1 MYPLAMVLFLD
12 QNCTRM
18 NAIVKKE
25 KKAAAHSTAFSVRH
39 MLAALNLG
47 SSDESVLRYLDFFT
61 AAVPVKTTRI
71 LHVIP
76 RFEWFQGLE
85 PVAAMVP
92 DALGFNKGVREEVE
106 SRVQMHPLCQ
116 QSKVSSEVREGNPL
130 EHILSEAEA
139 LKADLVVVGQKRE
152 AADRGI
158 LAGNLVRKAP
168 ANVLIVPEYAP
179 AQISHIVV
187 PVDFSPYSVKA
198 LETALALR
206 RTLGASVRITCVNVY
221 ELPNLNIYL
230 VEKIEDVRRMVVEDR
245 RAAFRDFLKRY
256 AGAEADT
263 IETAFVERQ
272 SSSVASCIYGYV
284 RQQGANLLVMG
295 AKGHSQVERLLLGSV
310 SESLLKIDG
319 DVPMLVIRLVARG
332 Q

>member
-1 MYPLAMVLFLD
+1 
-12 QNCTRM
+12 M

>member
-1 MYPLAMVLFLD
+1 
-12 QNCTRM
+12 M
-18 NAIVKKE
+18 NTIVKKE
-25 KKAAAHSTAFSVRH
+25 KKGAAHSTAFSVRQ

-47 SSDESVLRYLDFFT
+47 NSDEAVLRYLDFFT
-61 AAVPVKTTRI
+61 AAVPVKATCI

-85 PVAAMVP
+85 PVTAAI
-92 DALGFNKGVREEVE
+92 GFNKGVQEEVE
-106 SRVQMHPLCQ
+106 SRVQVHPLHK
-116 QSKVSSEVREGNPL
+116 QSEVSSDVRDGNPL
-130 EHILSEAEA
+130 EHILGEAET
-139 LKADLVVVGQKRE
+139 LGADLIVVGQKRE

-158 LAGNLVRKAP
+158 LAGNLVRKAS

-187 PVDFSPYSVKA
+187 PVDFSSYSVKA
-198 LETALALR
+198 LETALSLR
-206 RTLGASVRITCVNVY
+206 RTLGSSVRITCVNVY

-230 VEKIEDVRRMVVEDR
+230 VEKIEDVRRMVIDDR
-245 RAAFRDFLKRY
+245 KAAFRDFLKHY
-256 AGAEADT
+256 AGTEADS

-272 SSSVASCIYGYV
+272 SSSIASCIYGYV
-284 RQQGANLLVMG
+284 RQEGANLLVMG

-319 DVPMLVIRLVARG
+319 DVPMLVVR
-332 Q
+332 

>member
-1 MYPLAMVLFLD
+1 
-12 QNCTRM
+12 M

-130 EHILSEAEA
+130 EHVLSEAEA

-272 SSSVASCIYGYV
+272 SSSVASCIYGYA

-319 DVPMLVIRLVARG
+319 DVPMLVIRLVTRG

>member
-319 DVPMLVIRLVARG
+319 DVPMLVIR
-332 Q
+332 

>member
-1 MYPLAMVLFLD
+1 
-12 QNCTRM
+12 M

-61 AAVPVKTTRI
+61 AAVPVKATRI

-92 DALGFNKGVREEVE
+92 DALGFNKGVREEME
-106 SRVQMHPLCQ
+106 SRIQIHPLCQ

-130 EHILSEAEA
+130 EHILIEAEA

-179 AQISHIVV
+179 SQISHIVV

-198 LETALALR
+198 LEAALALR
-206 RTLGASVRITCVNVY
+206 RTLGSSVRITCVNVY

-245 RAAFRDFLKRY
+245 KAAFRDFLKRY
-256 AGAEADT
+256 AGTEADAL
-263 IETAFVERQ
+263 ETAFVERQ

-319 DVPMLVIRLVARG
+319 DVPMLVIR
-332 Q
+332 

>member
-92 DALGFNKGVREEVE
+92 DALGFNKGVREEME
-106 SRVQMHPLCQ
+106 SRIQMHPLCQ

-319 DVPMLVIRLVARG
+319 DVPMLVIR
-332 Q
+332 

>member
-1 MYPLAMVLFLD
+1 
-12 QNCTRM
+12 M

-25 KKAAAHSTAFSVRH
+25 KKAAAHGAAFSVRQ

-47 SSDESVLRYLDFFT
+47 SSDEAVLRYLDFFT
-61 AAVPVKTTRI
+61 AAVPVKATRI

-85 PVAAMVP
+85 PVAAVVP
-92 DALGFNKGVREEVE
+92 NAFGFRKGVLEEVE
-106 SRVQMHPLCQ
+106 SRVQVHPIYK
-116 QSKVSSEVREGNPL
+116 QSKVSSDVREGNLL
-130 EHILSEAEA
+130 EHVLGEAEA
-139 LKADLVVVGQKRE
+139 LEADLIVVGQKRE

-158 LAGNLVRKAP
+158 LAGNLIRKAL
-168 ANVLIVPEYAP
+168 ANVLIVPEDAP

-198 LETALALR
+198 LESAIALR
-206 RTLGASVRITCVNVY
+206 RTLGPSVRITCVNVY

-230 VEKIEDVRRMVVEDR
+230 VEKIEDVRRMVVDDR
-245 RAAFRDFLKRY
+245 KAAFRDFLKHY
-256 AGAEADT
+256 AGAEESV

-272 SSSVASCIYGYV
+272 SSSIASCIYGYV

-319 DVPMLVIRLVARG
+319 DVPMLVVR
-332 Q
+332 